1 MNCTK
6 TATHKFRTTLG
17 FKQYHVILA
26 EVQSLVAKIM
36 THLKEK
42 TCKQYSILGCR
53 IDLYFRGYKLA
64 IETDENKHDDRN
76 LDSKLKE

>member
-1 MNCTK
+1 MWTSGWVEKKPYRIFINEELAVKVIMNCTK

-36 THLKEK
+36 TSFE
-42 TCKQYSILGCR
+42 G
-53 IDLYFRGYKLA
+53 
-64 IETDENKHDDRN
+64 ENMQTV
-76 LDSKLKE
+76 